1 MIEDRVRGIGNL
13 TTACQC
19 LIVLVVFWLWL
30 LIYSEVTPG
39 GEGINLGSY
48 GGYGLLIA
56 LGLVLESLLRDRSNP
71 LFPVRR
77 SSIIPQI
84 PRAFRQT
91 AVAVGFLLF
100 VLVLSKDRYLSRL
113 FLFSLIPALYVA
125 LLYSG
130 HTLPQLLARRLF
142 CGKREER
149 MILIGSPKRANKIRD
164 WLLAKRQYGFHPVGI
179 LTNDANQ
186 PNAWPKILGTP
197 GQLDAFVTEHGV
209 TQVILLQLP
218 EATSGFDEVL
228 NTVQKRGLRLAILS
242 NLEEQLQHSVFS
254 FEDDGLKFF
263 AFHHE
268 PLENPLNRI
277 VKRVLDL
284 AIALPCIIIFL
295 PAAAIFVKIA
305 HCLQSP
311 GPLFLRQTRAGIQN
325 RKFEILKFRTMHVS
339 NQSVATSAR
348 GGDTRIFPLGQ
359 FFRRASIDEIPQ
371 FLNVLS
377 GKMSVVGPRPHLI
390 EHNHKFAELLV
401 NYHIRAFV
409 KPGMTGLAQVRGFRG
424 EAITREA
431 IAARLQSDLVY
442 LEKWSLI
449 LDFSIILRT
458 CFQVIFPPETAC

>member
-13 TTACQC
+13 TIACQC
-19 LIVLVVFWLWL
+19 LTALVIFWLWL
-30 LIYSEVTPG
+30 LIYSEVIPN
-39 GEGINLGSY
+39 GEGINLTSY
-48 GGYGLLIA
+48 GGYSLLIA
-56 LGLVLESLLRDRSNP
+56 LGLVLESLLRDRP
-71 LFPVRR
+71 YPAFPVRKP
-77 SSIIPQI
+77 SIILQI
-84 PRAFRQT
+84 PRALRQT
-91 AVAVGFLLF
+91 TVAVGFLLF
-100 VLVLSKDRYLSRL
+100 ILVLSKDRYVSRL
-113 FLFSLIPALYVA
+113 FLFGLIPLLYVA

-130 HTLPQLLARRLF
+130 HVLPRLLACRLF
-142 CGKREER
+142 CGNREER
-149 MILIGSPKRANKIRD
+149 MILIGNPKRANKIRD
-164 WLLAKRQYGFHPVGI
+164 WLLAKREFGFHPVGI
-179 LTNDANQ
+179 LTNDRNL

-197 GQLDAFVTEHGV
+197 DQLDAFVAEYNV

-263 AFHHE
+263 SFHHE

-277 VKRVLDL
+277 VKRTLDV
-284 AIALPCIIIFL
+284 AIALPSVLVVL

-311 GPLFLRQTRAGIQN
+311 GPLLHRQTRAGIQN
-325 RKFEILKFRTMHVS
+325 RRFQILKFRTMHLN
-339 NQSVATSAR
+339 NQSIATPAK
-348 GGDTRIFPLGQ
+348 GADARIFPLGRWL
-359 FFRRASIDEIPQ
+359 RRLSIDEIPQ

-390 EHNHKFAELLV
+390 EHNQAFAELLL

-409 KPGMTGLAQVRGFRG
+409 KPGITGLAQVRGFRG
-424 EAITREA
+424 EATTREA

-458 CFQVIFPPETAC
+458 CFQFVFPPKTAR

>member
-19 LIVLVVFWLWL
+19 LIALVVFCFWL
-30 LIYSEVTPG
+30 LIYSAVIPG
-39 GEGINLGSY
+39 GEGINLTSY
-48 GGYGLLIA
+48 GAYGLLIA
-56 LGLVLESLLRDRSNP
+56 LGLVLESLLRDRPNP
-71 LFPVRR
+71 SFPVRKP
-77 SSIIPQI
+77 SIILQI
-84 PRAFRQT
+84 PRALRQT
-91 AVAVGFLLF
+91 AIAVGVLLF
-100 VLVLSKDRYLSRL
+100 VLVLSKDRYLSRV

-130 HTLPQLLARRLF
+130 HMLPRLLARRLF
-142 CGKREER
+142 CGKRAER

-164 WLLAKRQYGFHPVGI
+164 WLLAKREFGFHPVGI
-179 LTNDANQ
+179 LTNDRHL

-277 VKRVLDL
+277 VKRALDL
-284 AIALPCIIIFL
+284 AIAAPSILIVL

-311 GPLFLRQTRAGIQN
+311 GPLFHQQTRAGIQN
-325 RKFEILKFRTMHVS
+325 QKFKILKFRTMHVS
-339 NQSVATSAR
+339 NQSVATPAK
-348 GGDTRIFPLGQ
+348 GGDTRIFPLGR
-359 FFRRASIDEIPQ
+359 FLRRFSIDEMPQ

-390 EHNHKFAELLV
+390 EHNQKFAELLV
-401 NYHIRAFV
+401 NYHIRTFV

-424 EAITREA
+424 EAATREA

-442 LEKWSLI
+442 LENWSFI
-449 LDFSIILRT
+449 LDFWIILRT
-458 CFQVIFPPETAC
+458 CFQVIFPPKTAR

>member
-19 LIVLVVFWLWL
+19 LIALVIFCLWL
-30 LIYSEVTPG
+30 LIYDKVIPG
-39 GEGINLGSY
+39 GEGVNLTSY

-56 LGLVLESLLRDRSNP
+56 LGLVLESLLRVRPNP
-71 LFPVRR
+71 PFPVRKP
-77 SSIIPQI
+77 SIILQI
-84 PRAFRQT
+84 PRALRQT
-91 AVAVGFLLF
+91 GVAVGFLLF
-100 VLVLSKDRYLSRL
+100 VLVLSKDRYLSRI
-113 FLFSLIPALYVA
+113 FLFGLIPALYVA

-130 HTLPQLLARRLF
+130 HMFPRLLARLLF
-142 CGKREER
+142 CGKRQER
-149 MILIGSPKRANKIRD
+149 IILIGSPKRANKIRG
-164 WLLAKRQYGFHPVGI
+164 WLLAKREYGFHPVGI
-179 LTNDANQ
+179 LTDDPNL
-186 PNAWPKILGTP
+186 PNAWPKIMGTP
-197 GQLDAFVTEHGV
+197 SQLDALVTEHGV
-209 TQVILLQLP
+209 TQVMLMQLP
-218 EATSGFDEVL
+218 EATSSFDEVL

-263 AFHHE
+263 AFHRE

-284 AIALPCIIIFL
+284 AISLPSIIIVL

-311 GPLFLRQTRAGIQN
+311 GPLFHQQTRAGIQN
-325 RKFEILKFRTMHVS
+325 RKFKLLKFRTMHVS
-339 NQSVATSAR
+339 DQSVATPGM
-348 GGDTRIFPLGQ
+348 GGDSRVFPLGQ
-359 FFRRASIDEIPQ
+359 LLRRFSIDEIPQ

-390 EHNHKFAELLV
+390 EHNQKFAELLV

-409 KPGMTGLAQVRGFRG
+409 KPGITGLAQVRGFRG
-424 EAITREA
+424 EATIRGA

-442 LEKWSLI
+442 LENWSVI

-458 CFQVIFPPETAC
+458 CFQVVFPPKTAR